1 MLHEQNSPKNTWSRW
16 LTPPVDMD
24 KTVQKAP
31 GADGLRRLWTWAKQ
45 CKKHL
50 EQIPNAACGHVSAR
64 VAPGGFAPLQATCP
78 PSPHL
83 PGGLEHVRHLG
94 PGRWLQVASAPPSHL
109 HAPPRH
115 TWRAGARAPPG
126 RHFGNFIVRVLL
138 NRNVLY
144 TASAPRAAP
153 AAPPQ
158 STLATLPRSQ
168 HTTSARPTKLCMAWF
183 IGDRVMAY
191 YRAVFSLA
199 SQTAQ
204 RRQQRRVSSAATG
217 SCGVCSHTK
226 RPRGPG

>member
-1 MLHEQNSPKNTWSRW
+1 MASPPSKPPAP
-16 LTPPVDMD
+16 LATPAWRAGAR
-24 KTVQKAP
+24 AP
-31 GADGLRRLWTWAKQ
+31 PGPGQ
-45 CKKHL
+45 
-50 EQIPNAACGHVSAR
+50 
-64 VAPGGFAPLQATCP
+64 VAPGGFGPSKPPACP
-78 PSPHL
+78 PSPH
-83 PGGLEHVRHLG
+83 
-94 PGRWLQVASAPPSHL
+94 
-109 HAPPRH
+109 
-115 TWRAGARAPPG
+115 WRAGARAPPG

>member
-1 MLHEQNSPKNTWSRW
+1 MLHEQNSAKSTWSRW
-16 LTPPVDMD
+16 LTPPVDMG

-31 GADGLRRLWTWAKQ
+31 GVDSKRRLWP
-45 CKKHL
+45 C
-50 EQIPNAACGHVSAR
+50 ERS
-64 VAPGGFAPLQATCP
+64 GGA
-78 PSPHL
+78 
-83 PGGLEHVRHLG
+83 
-94 PGRWLQVASAPPSHL
+94 RWLRPPPSHL
-109 HAPPRH
+109 PPLA
-115 TWRAGARAPPG
+115 TPAWRAGARAPPG

-204 RRQQRRVSSAATG
+204 RRQQRRVTSAATG

>member
-1 MLHEQNSPKNTWSRW
+1 M
-16 LTPPVDMD
+16 
-24 KTVQKAP
+24 
-31 GADGLRRLWTWAKQ
+31 
-45 CKKHL
+45 
-50 EQIPNAACGHVSAR
+50 SAR
-64 VAPGGFAPLQATCP
+64 VAPRASAPSKPPAPP
-78 PSPHL
+78 PSPHEEGWSTCATWAWA
-83 PGGLEHVRHLG
+83 GGN
-94 PGRWLQVASAPPSHL
+94 RWLQPPPSHL
-109 HAPPRH
+109 PPLPRH
-115 TWRAGARAPPG
+115 TRRAGARAPPG

-183 IGDRVMAY
+183 IGDQVMAY

>member
-1 MLHEQNSPKNTWSRW
+1 MAYAACGHGQNSAKSTWSRW
-16 LTPPVDMD
+16 LTPPVAM
-24 KTVQKAP
+24 
-31 GADGLRRLWTWAKQ
+31 GKQ

-50 EQIPNAACGHVSAR
+50 EQMAYAACGHVTAR
-64 VAPGGFAPLQATCP
+64 VALGGFAPLQATCP

-94 PGRWLQVASAPPSHL
+94 PGRWLQVASAPLSHL

>member
-1 MLHEQNSPKNTWSRW
+1 M
-16 LTPPVDMD
+16 DMG

-115 TWRAGARAPPG
+115 THTWRAGARAPPG

-168 HTTSARPTKLCMAWF
+168 HTTSTRPTNKALHGLVYRGSSDGVLSGSLL
-183 IGDRVMAY
+183 IGESDCSA
-191 YRAVFSLA
+191 
-199 SQTAQ
+199 
-204 RRQQRRVSSAATG
+204 SAATAREQR
-217 SCGVCSHTK
+217 SHRLLRRLQPHQTPARAGLK
-226 RPRGPG
+226 PQAYVDAGH

>member
-1 MLHEQNSPKNTWSRW
+1 M
-16 LTPPVDMD
+16 
-24 KTVQKAP
+24 
-31 GADGLRRLWTWAKQ
+31 
-45 CKKHL
+45 
-50 EQIPNAACGHVSAR
+50 SAR

-94 PGRWLQVASAPPSHL
+94 PGRWLQVASAPLSHL

>member
-1 MLHEQNSPKNTWSRW
+1 MCCLNSLAISF
-16 LTPPVDMD
+16 LFSPPVDMG

-31 GADGLRRLWTWAKQ
+31 GVDSKRRLWP
-45 CKKHL
+45 CDR
-50 EQIPNAACGHVSAR
+50 S
-64 VAPGGFAPLQATCP
+64 GGA
-78 PSPHL
+78 
-83 PGGLEHVRHLG
+83 
-94 PGRWLQVASAPPSHL
+94 RWLRPPPSHL
-109 HAPPRH
+109 PRPPRH